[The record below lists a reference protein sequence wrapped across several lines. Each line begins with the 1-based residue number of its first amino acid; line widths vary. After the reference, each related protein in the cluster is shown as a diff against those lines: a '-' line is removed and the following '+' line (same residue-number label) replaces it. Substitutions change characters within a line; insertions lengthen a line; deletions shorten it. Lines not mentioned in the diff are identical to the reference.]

1 MLRVGLTG
9 GIGAGKSI
17 VAKVLRSMGYPVF
30 DSDSEAKTIMN
41 HNPTMRSE
49 LIAIFGNEVYT
60 EDGLNRPFLAQKI
73 FNDASLKDRVNG
85 LVHPAVR
92 AAFERKALT
101 ADTGIIFNEAAI
113 LFETGANQ
121 QFDAMVLVT
130 APEAL
135 RIQRVMARDN
145 TSEEAVKSRIRNQWS
160 DEKKKELADFEIVN
174 DQVQPLVIQVEE
186 MLEALLARK

>member
-30 DSDSEAKTIMN
+30 DSDSEAKHIMN
-41 HNPTMRSE
+41 DDPMMRSE
-49 LIAIFGNEVYT
+49 LIAIFGDEVYT
-60 EDGLNRPFLAQKI
+60 KDGLNRPFLAQKI
-73 FNDASLKDRVNG
+73 FNDESLKDQVNG

-92 AAFERKALT
+92 AAFEKQASA
-101 ADTGIIFNEAAI
+101 ADSGVIFNEAAI
-113 LFETGANQ
+113 LFETGANR
-121 QFDAMVLVT
+121 QFDAMVLVS

-145 TSEEAVKSRIRNQWS
+145 ASEDAVKARIRNQWS
-160 DEKKKELADFEIVN
+160 DEKKRELTDFEIVN
-174 DQVQPLVIQVEE
+174 DQVQPLVMQVEE
-186 MLEALLARK
+186 MLKALLARK